1 MTAETT
7 LPPVARPASAL
18 RVAGV
23 EFGYRAEPVLA
34 GIDLEVRDGEM
45 VGIVGPNGSGKSTLL
60 RILAGLLDPRRGEVR
75 LFEKPAREYP
85 RIEAARYIAYVA
97 QDLAPVFGYTVA
109 EFVMMGRRPYQG
121 LWPFDN
127 EEDEA
132 AAREAMR
139 ETEVEAFAERTLFEL
154 SGGERR
160 RVTIAAALAQEP
172 SILLLDEPTAA
183 LDLHYQLQIHD
194 LLDRLNRERSITTVV
209 VTHDLNLA
217 ALYCPR
223 VVMLDRGRIIA
234 DGPPAEIL
242 SDERLAAVYGIAVT
256 RARHPDGT
264 PFVAAW
270 PGARTQAD
278 RP

>member
-7 LPPVARPASAL
+7 SSSATRPASAL
-18 RVAGV
+18 RVADV

-34 GIDLEVRDGEM
+34 GIDLAIRDGEM

-60 RILAGLLDPRRGEVR
+60 RVLAGLLEPRRGEVR
-75 LFEKPAREYP
+75 LFEKPARDYA
-85 RIEAARYIAYVA
+85 RLEAARYIAYVA

-127 EEDEA
+127 EEDER

-139 ETEVEAFAERTLFEL
+139 ETETDAFAERTLFEL

-234 DGPPAEIL
+234 DGPPAEVL
-242 SDERLAAVYGIAVT
+242 TDERLREVYGIAVS

-264 PFVAAW
+264 PFIAAW
-270 PGARTQAD
+270 PGARPAPE

>member
-1 MTAETT
+1 MTAETISSSG
-7 LPPVARPASAL
+7 ARPASAL

-34 GIDLEVRDGEM
+34 GIDLAIRDGEM

-234 DGPPAEIL
+234 GGPPAEIL

-270 PGARTQAD
+270 PGARTPAD